1 MNLRPPLCHRPH
13 VQSKSQRRPAAGW
26 GRKAAGRP
34 YQCYPARTG
43 DRKIGPRRA
52 FSDAIC
58 LPTTPGREN
67 RKAAISITLMKPALI
82 YALAAAGLLLA
93 ACHKKPVDKAAA
105 GQPKEVPK
113 LVAAEAA
120 NLVSDAAFA
129 LQIRDYAR
137 AEKSLARAVDL
148 RPDIPDWWLSLGS
161 AYKRQ
166 SKIGDARSA
175 YKKALAL
182 YEKRYA
188 ATADV
193 ADLQQQLI
201 LLVLL
206 GREDEARKLL
216 ERCRQKQP
224 DQPVL
229 KRFAEGK
236 IVDQLL
242 ADPNIQQLK
251 L

>member
-1 MNLRPPLCHRPH
+1 
-13 VQSKSQRRPAAGW
+13 
-26 GRKAAGRP
+26 
-34 YQCYPARTG
+34 
-43 DRKIGPRRA
+43 
-52 FSDAIC
+52 
-58 LPTTPGREN
+58 
-67 RKAAISITLMKPALI
+67 MKPALI
-82 YALAAAGLLLA
+82 YTLAASCLLLA
-93 ACHKKPVDKAAA
+93 ACNKKPADKAAA
-105 GQPKEVPK
+105 GQPKDVPK

-120 NLVSDAAFA
+120 NLASDASFA

-137 AEKSLARAVDL
+137 AEKSLASAVEL

-161 AYKRQ
+161 ARKRQ
-166 SKIGDARSA
+166 GKIGDARSA

-193 ADLQQQLI
+193 ANLQQQLI
-201 LLVLL
+201 MLVLL

-216 ERCRQKQP
+216 ERSRQKQP

-229 KRFAEGK
+229 KGLSEGK

-242 ADPNIQQLK
+242 RDPNIQQLK

>member
-1 MNLRPPLCHRPH
+1 MAIVVAR
-13 VQSKSQRRPAAGW
+13 AA
-26 GRKAAGRP
+26 
-34 YQCYPARTG
+34 
-43 DRKIGPRRA
+43 RRA

-58 LPTTPGREN
+58 LPTAPGHEN
-67 RKAAISITLMKPALI
+67 RKAANSTSPMKPPLI
-82 YALAAAGLLLA
+82 YTLAAACLLLA
-93 ACHKKPVDKAAA
+93 ACHKKPADKAAA

-113 LVAAEAA
+113 IVAAEAA
-120 NLVSDAAFA
+120 NLASEASFA

-137 AEKSLARAVDL
+137 AEKSVARAVEL

-161 AYKRQ
+161 ACKRQ
-166 SKIGDARSA
+166 AKIGDARSA

-193 ADLQQQLI
+193 TDLQQQLI
-201 LLVLL
+201 TLVLL
-206 GREDEARKLL
+206 GREDDARKLL
-216 ERCRQKQP
+216 EQSCKKQP
-224 DQPVL
+224 DQPAL
-229 KRFAEGK
+229 KRLSEGK

-242 ADPNIQQLK
+242 RDPNILQLK

>member
-1 MNLRPPLCHRPH
+1 MAI
-13 VQSKSQRRPAAGW
+13 VVAPAAG
-26 GRKAAGRP
+26 RV
-34 YQCYPARTG
+34 
-43 DRKIGPRRA
+43 
-52 FSDAIC
+52 FSDVIC
-58 LPTTPGREN
+58 LPTAPGREN
-67 RKAAISITLMKPALI
+67 RKAANSTSPMKPPLI
-82 YALAAAGLLLA
+82 YALAAACLLLA
-93 ACHKKPVDKAAA
+93 ACSKAPADKAKA
-105 GQPKEVPK
+105 GQPQEVPK

-120 NLVSDAAFA
+120 NLASDAAFA

-137 AEKSLARAVDL
+137 AEKSLARAVEL

-161 AYKRQ
+161 ACKRQ
-166 SKIGDARSA
+166 AKTGDARSA

-193 ADLQQQLI
+193 TDLQQQLI
-201 LLVLL
+201 TLVLL
-206 GREDEARKLL
+206 GREDDARKLL
-216 ERCRQKQP
+216 EQSCKKQP

-229 KRFAEGK
+229 KRLSEGK

-242 ADPNIQQLK
+242 GDPNIQQLK

>member
-1 MNLRPPLCHRPH
+1 MRHGAYGQPGN
-13 VQSKSQRRPAAGW
+13 
-26 GRKAAGRP
+26 
-34 YQCYPARTG
+34 
-43 DRKIGPRRA
+43 GPRGA
-52 FSDAIC
+52 FPDAIC
-58 LPTTPGREN
+58 LPTAPGREN
-67 RKAAISITLMKPALI
+67 RKAAISITLMKSALI
-82 YALAAAGLLLA
+82 YTLAAACLLLA
-93 ACHKKPVDKAAA
+93 ACSKAPADKAKA
-105 GQPKEVPK
+105 GQPQEVPK

-120 NLVSDAAFA
+120 NLASDASFA
-129 LQIRDYAR
+129 IQIRDYAR
-137 AEKSLARAVDL
+137 AEKSLARAVEL

-161 AYKRQ
+161 ACKRQ

-193 ADLQQQLI
+193 ADVQQQLI
-201 LLVLL
+201 MLVLL

-216 ERCRQKQP
+216 ERSRQKQP

-229 KRFAEGK
+229 KRMSEGK

-242 ADPNIQQLK
+242 GDPNIQQLK